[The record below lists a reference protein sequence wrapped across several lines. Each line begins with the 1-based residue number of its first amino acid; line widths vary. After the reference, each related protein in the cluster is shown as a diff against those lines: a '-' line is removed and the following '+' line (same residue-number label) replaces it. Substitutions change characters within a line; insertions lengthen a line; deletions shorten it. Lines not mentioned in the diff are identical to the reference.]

1 MEFFSHRCFFRATPL
16 LPGHKLGLEQKKI
29 QKMKVRK
36 DDQTLTGNHHP
47 PILGLFF
54 SIPDI
59 CRGRAGFVSEGTRRG
74 PRGKNSENLAK
85 PEEAF
90 S

>member
-1 MEFFSHRCFFRATPL
+1 MLFPRNPAKGGTSGPQPRF
-16 LPGHKLGLEQKKI
+16 GGKKI

-59 CRGRAGFVSEGTRRG
+59 CRGRAGFVSEGTRPG
-74 PRGKNSENLAK
+74 PRGKNSENPAK

>member
-1 MEFFSHRCFFRATPL
+1 MLFPRNPAKGGTSGR
-16 LPGHKLGLEQKKI
+16 KLGLEQKKI

-59 CRGRAGFVSEGTRRG
+59 CRGRAGFVSAGTRPG
-74 PRGKNSENLAK
+74 PRGENSENLAK